1 MFENSYARKMG
12 LSIRRIVLA
21 LCIAT
26 YSFAQTQVNVL
37 TGNYDNQRT
46 NANLQET
53 ILTPANVNSNSF
65 GMIGTFP
72 VDGQIYAQPLYAAG
86 IQIPGQGTSNV
97 VYVATMHNSVYAIN
111 ADMPQSTV
119 PLWHVN
125 LGPSVPSSLLNFSDI
140 LPETGILSTP
150 VIDLSK
156 QAIYVVADTLVNG
169 EPVFQIHAL
178 ALSDGHEMFS
188 GPEAISATV
197 EGNGAASY
205 FGTIQFDPIMHL
217 QRPALALSKGIVYV
231 SFGSHADG
239 GAYHGWI
246 LGYNSS
252 NLKSQV
258 SVINLS
264 PNGAG
269 AAVWQSGRG
278 PAVDQSGNLYIA
290 SGNGDFDGSSN
301 FGESVIKLSSD
312 LKVLDYYTPNEWAD
326 LNENDWDLGST
337 GVILIPGTNSVLT
350 GAKSG
355 LLYLINGAMGH
366 LGPDNTGT
374 VHSVQVNQWGMFDF
388 ALWNNSS
395 GPIVY
400 EYEPDGALQAFRIV
414 NGTIQATAL
423 SQNYPATPSQY
434 AGIAVT
440 ANGGAN
446 GTGIVWE
453 TTGDYSSRLVPGT
466 LHALDASDISNE
478 LWNSNMVPD
487 RDTLGRFAKF
497 VVPTVVNGRVYA
509 PTFSNSLAIYGLLA
523 SGSSG
528 GGPPQVTAVANGASF
543 LAEAVSPGEVLAVFG
558 ANLGPA
564 ELTNMQMTAGGQ
576 VTSTLANTQIF
587 FDGVSAPML
596 YTSANQI
603 GAIVPF
609 GTAGPTTQ
617 IVVWSQGQSSA
628 PLTMPVFPAT
638 PALFSLDGT
647 GGGPGAILNQDGS
660 LNSAANP
667 AARGSVVVLYGTG
680 AGQTNPAGDDGMI
693 SVGSPLPTP
702 VLPVSIFIDGRPAE
716 VLYAGAAPEMVQGV
730 IQINARVPATA
741 STGPTTTVIF
751 IVGNYSSPN
760 TVTLAVK

>member
-1 MFENSYARKMG
+1 MG
-12 LSIRRIVLA
+12 FSIRRTALS

-37 TGNYDNQRT
+37 TGNYNNQRT

-72 VDGQIYAQPLYAAG
+72 VDGQIFAQPLYATG
-86 IQIPGQGTSNV
+86 VQIAGQGARNV
-97 VYVATMHNSVYAIN
+97 VYVATMHNSVYAID
-111 ADMPQSTV
+111 ADAPQSTV
-119 PLWHVN
+119 PLWHLN

-150 VIDLSK
+150 VIDLTK
-156 QAIYVVADTLVNG
+156 QAIYVVSDTLQNG
-169 EPVFQIHAL
+169 GPVFQIHAL
-178 ALSDGHEMFS
+178 SLSDGHEMFA
-188 GPEAISATV
+188 GPVVISATV
-197 EGNGAASY
+197 QGSGAASY
-205 FGTIQFDPIMHL
+205 FGTLQFDPMLHL

-239 GAYHGWI
+239 GDYHGWI
-246 LGYNSS
+246 LGYDSS

-278 PAVDQSGNLYIA
+278 PAIDHSGNLYIA
-290 SGNGDFDGSSN
+290 SGNGDFDGSSS

-326 LNENDWDLGST
+326 LNENDWDLGAT
-337 GVILIPGTNSVLT
+337 GVILVPGTNSVLT

-355 LLYLINGAMGH
+355 LLFLINGAMGH
-366 LGPDNTGT
+366 LGPDNTST
-374 VHSVQVNQWGMFDF
+374 VQSVQVNQWGMFDF
-388 ALWNNSS
+388 ALWNNSK

-400 EYEPDGALQAFRIV
+400 EYEPYGSLQAFQIV
-414 NGTIQATAL
+414 DGKITAKAL
-423 SQNYPATPSQY
+423 SQNVPDIPSQF

-440 ANGGAN
+440 ANGGTD

-466 LHALDASDISNE
+466 LHALDASDLSNE
-478 LWNSNMVPD
+478 LWNSNMVPG

-497 VVPTVVNGRVYA
+497 VAPTVVNGRVYA

-523 SGSSG
+523 SGNAA
-528 GGPPQVTAVANGASF
+528 GGPPQITSVANGASF
-543 LAEAVSPGEVLAVFG
+543 LADAVSPGEVLAIFG
-558 ANLGPA
+558 ANLGPSQ
-564 ELTNMQMTAGGQ
+564 LTNLQTNADGQ
-576 VTSTLANTQIF
+576 VTNTLANTQIL
-587 FDGVSAPML
+587 FDGVTAPML
-596 YTSANQI
+596 YTSANQM

-609 GTAGPTTQ
+609 ATAGPTTQ
-617 IVVWSQGQSSA
+617 VVVSSQGQSSA
-628 PLTMPVFPAT
+628 PMTMTVLPAT

-660 LNSAANP
+660 LNSSGNP
-667 AARGSVVVLYGTG
+667 ADRGSIVVLYGTG
-680 AGQTNPAGDDGMI
+680 AGQTNPAGNDGQI
-693 SVGSPLPTP
+693 SARLPLPTP
-702 VLPVSIFIDGRPAE
+702 VLPVSIFIDGQPAE
-716 VLYAGAAPEMVQGV
+716 VVYAGAAPGMVQGV

-741 STGPTTTVIF
+741 STGPTITAIF
-751 IVGNYSSPN
+751 VVGNYSSPN

>member
-1 MFENSYARKMG
+1 MC
-12 LSIRRIVLA
+12 LSIRKTVLA
-21 LCIAT
+21 LSIAT
-26 YSFAQTQVNVL
+26 CSFAQTPVNVL

-53 ILTPANVNSNSF
+53 ILTPANVNQYSF

-72 VDGQIYAQPLYAAG
+72 VDGQIYAQPLYASG
-86 IQIPGQGTSNV
+86 IQIHSQATNV
-97 VYVATMHNSVYAIN
+97 VYVATMHNSVYAID
-111 ADMPQSTV
+111 ADAPQSTV
-119 PLWHVN
+119 PLWQVN
-125 LGPSVPSSLLNFSDI
+125 LGPTVPSSLLNFSDI
-140 LPETGILSTP
+140 IPETGILSTP
-150 VIDLSK
+150 VIDLTRK
-156 QAIYVVADTLVNG
+156 AIYVVAEILQYG
-169 EPVFQIHAL
+169 APVFQIHAL
-178 ALSDGHEMFS
+178 SLADGHEMFS
-188 GPEAISATV
+188 GPAVISATV
-197 EGNGAASY
+197 PGNGADSY
-205 FGTIQFDPIMHL
+205 FGTLQFDPMMHL
-217 QRPALALSKGIVYV
+217 QRPALALSNGIVYV
-231 SFGSHADG
+231 GFGSHADG
-239 GAYHGWI
+239 GPYHGWI
-246 LGYNSS
+246 LAFNPS
-252 NLKSQV
+252 NLQSQV
-258 SVINLS
+258 STINLS

-278 PAVDQSGNLYIA
+278 PAIDQSGNLYVA

-312 LKVLDYYTPNEWAD
+312 LKVLDYYTPSEWAE

-355 LLYLINGAMGH
+355 LLYLINGVMGH

-374 VHSVQVNQWGMFDF
+374 VQSVQVNQWGMFDF
-388 ALWNNSS
+388 ALWNNAS

-400 EYEPDGALQAFRIV
+400 EYEPYGALQAFQIV
-414 NGTIQATAL
+414 NGKIQANPL
-423 SQNYPATPSQY
+423 SQNVPAVPSQF

-466 LHALDASDISNE
+466 LHALDASDLSHE

-497 VVPTVVNGRVYA
+497 VAPTVVNGRVYA
-509 PTFSNSLAIYGLLA
+509 PTFSNSLAIYGLVA
-523 SGSSG
+523 NGNPGS
-528 GGPPQVTAVANGASF
+528 GPPQVTAVANGASF
-543 LAEAVSPGEVLAVFG
+543 LADAVSPGEILAVFG
-558 ANLGPA
+558 ANLGPTQ
-564 ELTNMQMTAGGQ
+564 LTNMQMTAGGQ
-576 VTSTLANTQIF
+576 VTDMLANTQIL

-596 YTSANQI
+596 YTSANQL

-617 IVVWSQGQSSA
+617 VVVLSQGQSSS
-628 PLTMPVFPAT
+628 PLTIPVLPAT
-638 PALFSLDGT
+638 PALFSLNGT

-667 AARGSVVVLYGTG
+667 AARGSIVVFYGTG
-680 AGQTNPAGDDGMI
+680 AGQTNPGGEDGMI
-693 SVGSPLPTP
+693 SVVPLPAP
-702 VLPVSIFIDGRPAE
+702 VLPVSIFIDGQPAE

-741 STGPTTTVIF
+741 STGPTITVVF
-751 IVGNYSSPN
+751 AAGNYSSPS
-760 TVTLAVK
+760 TVTVAVK

>member
-1 MFENSYARKMG
+1 MFENSSAPKMG
-12 LSIRRIVLA
+12 LSIRRTALA

-37 TGNYDNQRT
+37 TGNYDNRRT

-72 VDGQIYAQPLYAAG
+72 VDGQIYAQPLYASG
-86 IQIPGQGTSNV
+86 IQISGQGTRNV

-111 ADMPQSTV
+111 ADLPESTV

-169 EPVFQIHAL
+169 GPVFQIHAL
-178 ALSDGHEMFS
+178 SLSDGHEMFS
-188 GPEAISATV
+188 GPAAISATV
-197 EGNGAASY
+197 QGNGAASY
-205 FGTIQFDPIMHL
+205 FGTLQFDPMMHL

-239 GAYHGWI
+239 GAYHGWM

-258 SVINLS
+258 SLINLS

-278 PAVDQSGNLYIA
+278 PAIDQSGNLYIA

-400 EYEPDGALQAFRIV
+400 EYEPYGALQAFRIV

-423 SQNYPATPSQY
+423 SQNFPAIPSQY

-440 ANGGAN
+440 ANGGTN

-478 LWNSNMVPD
+478 LWNSNIVPD

-528 GGPPQVTAVANGASF
+528 SGAPQITAVANGASF
-543 LAEAVSPGEVLAVFG
+543 LADAVSPGEVLAVFG

-564 ELTNMQMTAGGQ
+564 QLTNLQMNAGGQ

-603 GAIVPF
+603 GAVVPF

-617 IVVWSQGQSSA
+617 VVVSSQGQSSSA
-628 PLTMPVFPAT
+628 LTMPVLPAT

-660 LNSAANP
+660 PNSAANP
-667 AARGSVVVLYGTG
+667 ADRGSVVVLYGTG
-680 AGQTNPAGDDGMI
+680 AGQTDPAGEDGMI
-693 SVGSPLPTP
+693 SGGLPLSTP
-702 VLPVSIFIDGRPAE
+702 LLPMTVFIDNQPAE
-716 VLYAGAAPEMVQGV
+716 VLYAGAAPGMVQGV
-730 IQINARVPATA
+730 IQINARVPDTA
-741 STGPTTTVIF
+741 SIGPTTTVMF
-751 IVGNYSSPN
+751 KVGDYASPN
-760 TVTLAVK
+760 TVTLSVR

>member
-1 MFENSYARKMG
+1 MIEKSYAEKMV
-12 LSIRRIVLA
+12 LSIRRTVLV

-53 ILTPANVNSNSF
+53 ILTPANVNPNSF

-72 VDGQIYAQPLYAAG
+72 VDGQIYAQPLYASG
-86 IQIPGQGTSNV
+86 IQISGQGTSNV
-97 VYVATMHNSVYAIN
+97 VYVATMHNSVYAID
-111 ADMPQSTV
+111 ADAPQSTV
-119 PLWHVN
+119 PLWQVN
-125 LGPSVPSSLLNFSDI
+125 LGPSVPSSLLDFSDI

-150 VIDLSK
+150 VIDLTRK
-156 QAIYVVADTLVNG
+156 AIYVVSDTLQNG
-169 EPVFQIHAL
+169 VPLYQIHAL
-178 ALSDGHEMFS
+178 SLADGHEMFS
-188 GPEAISATV
+188 GPAVISATV
-197 EGNGAASY
+197 QGNGAASY
-205 FGTIQFDPIMHL
+205 FGTLQFDPMMHL
-217 QRPALALSKGIVYV
+217 QRPALAFSNGIVYV

-239 GAYHGWI
+239 GAYHGWM
-246 LGYNSS
+246 LAYNAS
-252 NLKSQV
+252 NLQSQV

-269 AAVWQSGRG
+269 ASVWQSGRG
-278 PAVDQSGNLYIA
+278 PAIDQSGNLYIA

-301 FGESVIKLSSD
+301 FGESVIKLSSS

-366 LGPDNTGT
+366 LGPDNTST
-374 VHSVQVNQWGMFDF
+374 VQSVQVNQWGMFDF
-388 ALWNNSS
+388 ALWNNSN

-400 EYEPDGALQAFRIV
+400 EYEPYGILQAFQIV
-414 NGTIQATAL
+414 NGTIQTTAL
-423 SQNYPATPSQY
+423 SQNVPAIPSQF

-440 ANGGAN
+440 ANGGTN

-466 LHALDASDISNE
+466 LHALDASDISKE

-497 VVPTVVNGRVYA
+497 VAPTVVNGRVYA
-509 PTFSNSLAIYGLLA
+509 PTFSNSLAIYGLLT
-523 SGSSG
+523 SG
-528 GGPPQVTAVANGASF
+528 GPGSGPPQVTAVANGASF
-543 LAEAVSPGEVLAVFG
+543 LANAVSPGEVLAVFG

-564 ELTNMQMTAGGQ
+564 QLTNMQMTAGGQ
-576 VTSTLANTQIF
+576 VTNTLASTQIL
-587 FDGVSAPML
+587 FDGISAPML
-596 YTSANQI
+596 YTSGNQL

-609 GTAGPTTQ
+609 GTAGPTTR
-617 IVVWSQGQSSA
+617 VVVLSQGQSSS
-628 PLTMPVFPAT
+628 PVTMPVLPAT
-638 PALFSLDGT
+638 PAIFSLDGT

-667 AARGSVVVLYGTG
+667 AARGSIVVLYGTG
-680 AGQTNPAGDDGMI
+680 AGQTNPGGEDGMV

-702 VLPVSIFIDGRPAE
+702 ILPVSIFIDGQPAE

-751 IVGNYSSPN
+751 TVGNYSSQN
-760 TVTLAVK
+760 TVTLAVN

>member
-1 MFENSYARKMG
+1 MIEKSYAEKMV
-12 LSIRRIVLA
+12 LSIRRTVLV

-26 YSFAQTQVNVL
+26 YGFAQTQVNVL
-37 TGNYDNQRT
+37 TGNNDNQRT

-53 ILTPANVNSNSF
+53 ILTPANVNPNSF

-72 VDGQIYAQPLYAAG
+72 VDGQIYAQPLYASG
-86 IQIPGQGTSNV
+86 FQISGQGTSNV
-97 VYVATMHNSVYAIN
+97 VYVATMHNSVYAID
-111 ADMPQSTV
+111 ADAPQSTV
-119 PLWHVN
+119 PLWQVN
-125 LGPSVPSSLLNFSDI
+125 LGPSVPSSLLDFSDI

-150 VIDLSK
+150 VIDLTRK
-156 QAIYVVADTLVNG
+156 AIYVVSDTLQNG
-169 EPVFQIHAL
+169 VPLYQIHAL
-178 ALSDGHEMFS
+178 SLADGHEMFS
-188 GPEAISATV
+188 GPAVISATV
-197 EGNGAASY
+197 QGNGAASY
-205 FGTIQFDPIMHL
+205 FGKLQFDPMMHL
-217 QRPALALSKGIVYV
+217 QRPALALSNGIVYV

-239 GAYHGWI
+239 GAYHGWMF
-246 LGYNSS
+246 GYNAS
-252 NLKSQV
+252 NLQSQA
-258 SVINLS
+258 SIINLS

-269 AAVWQSGRG
+269 ASVWQSGRG
-278 PAVDQSGNLYIA
+278 PAIDQSGNLYIA

-301 FGESVIKLSSD
+301 FGESVIKLSSS

-366 LGPDNTGT
+366 LGPDNTST
-374 VHSVQVNQWGMFDF
+374 VQSVQVNQWGMFDF
-388 ALWNNSS
+388 ALWNNSN

-400 EYEPDGALQAFRIV
+400 EYEPYGILQAFQIV
-414 NGTIQATAL
+414 NGTIQPTAL
-423 SQNYPATPSQY
+423 SQNVPAITSQF

-440 ANGGAN
+440 ANGGTN

-466 LHALDASDISNE
+466 LHALDASDISRE

-497 VVPTVVNGRVYA
+497 VAPTVVNGRVYA
-509 PTFSNSLAIYGLLA
+509 PTFSNSLAIYGLLT
-523 SGSSG
+523 SG
-528 GGPPQVTAVANGASF
+528 GPGSGPPQVTAVANGASF
-543 LAEAVSPGEVLAVFG
+543 LADAVSPGEVLAVFG

-564 ELTNMQMTAGGQ
+564 QLTNMQMTAGGQ
-576 VTSTLANTQIF
+576 VTNTLASTQIL

-596 YTSANQI
+596 YTSSNQL

-617 IVVWSQGQSSA
+617 VVVLSQGQSSS
-628 PLTMPVFPAT
+628 PVTMPVLPAT

-680 AGQTNPAGDDGMI
+680 AGQTNPAGEDGMV

-702 VLPVSIFIDGRPAE
+702 ILPVSIFIDGQPAE

-741 STGPTTTVIF
+741 STGPSTTVIF
-751 IVGNYSSPN
+751 TVGNYSSQN
-760 TVTLAVK
+760 TVTLAVN

>member
-1 MFENSYARKMG
+1 M
-12 LSIRRIVLA
+12 
-21 LCIAT
+21 
-26 YSFAQTQVNVL
+26 
-37 TGNYDNQRT
+37 
-46 NANLQET
+46 
-53 ILTPANVNSNSF
+53 
-65 GMIGTFP
+65 
-72 VDGQIYAQPLYAAG
+72 
-86 IQIPGQGTSNV
+86 
-97 VYVATMHNSVYAIN
+97 
-111 ADMPQSTV
+111 
-119 PLWHVN
+119 
-125 LGPSVPSSLLNFSDI
+125 
-140 LPETGILSTP
+140 
-150 VIDLSK
+150 
-156 QAIYVVADTLVNG
+156 
-169 EPVFQIHAL
+169 
-178 ALSDGHEMFS
+178 
-188 GPEAISATV
+188 
-197 EGNGAASY
+197 
-205 FGTIQFDPIMHL
+205 
-217 QRPALALSKGIVYV
+217 
-231 SFGSHADG
+231 
-239 GAYHGWI
+239 
-246 LGYNSS
+246 
-252 NLKSQV
+252 
-258 SVINLS
+258 
-264 PNGAG
+264 
-269 AAVWQSGRG
+269 
-278 PAVDQSGNLYIA
+278 
-290 SGNGDFDGSSN
+290 
-301 FGESVIKLSSD
+301 
-312 LKVLDYYTPNEWAD
+312 LDYYTPNEWAD

-366 LGPDNTGT
+366 LGPDNTST
-374 VHSVQVNQWGMFDF
+374 VQSVQVNQWGMFDF
-388 ALWNNSS
+388 ALWNNSN

-400 EYEPDGALQAFRIV
+400 EYEPYGVLQAFQIV
-414 NGTIQATAL
+414 NGKIQATAL
-423 SQNYPATPSQY
+423 SQNVPAIPSQF
-434 AGIAVT
+434 AGIAVS
-440 ANGGAN
+440 ANGGTD

-453 TTGDYSSRLVPGT
+453 TTGDYSSRQVPGT

-497 VVPTVVNGRVYA
+497 VAPTVVNGRVYA

-523 SGSSG
+523 NVSSG

-543 LAEAVSPGEVLAVFG
+543 LADAVSPGEVLAVFG

-564 ELTNMQMTAGGQ
+564 QLTNMQMTAGGQ
-576 VTSTLANTQIF
+576 VTNMLASTQIL

-596 YTSANQI
+596 YTSANQL

-617 IVVWSQGQSSA
+617 IVVLSQGQSSS
-628 PLTMPVFPAT
+628 PVTMPVLPAT

-741 STGPTTTVIF
+741 STGPATTVIF
-751 IVGNYSSPN
+751 TVGNYSSLN
-760 TVTLAVK
+760 TVTLAVQ